1 MESVLLK
8 NVLCPMADGWV
19 PLPGFLGVCNST
31 DWPRSSH
38 DVTAHWH
45 SLSMLITAD
54 SRARFS
60 QNRPDHLS
68 YYCAAQPR
76 TKYCTG
82 SGEEH
87 FCHFWDKSSMLSG
100 YYYSRVNMEYVSIGS
115 CFDVSSTI
123 HVIQTI

>member
-1 MESVLLK
+1 MESVVE
-8 NVLCPMADGWV
+8 NVLCPMAGS
-19 PLPGFLGVCNST
+19 LGVCNLT

-76 TKYCTG
+76 GAGT
-82 SGEEH
+82 EH